1 MYLYIILNNKT
12 TDYELIRIGKWN
24 QIKGNAKQQYGVTF
38 NDDESFSEGKYDEM
52 VGKIQ
57 EKTGKAKDEV
67 KKEIASW

>member
-1 MYLYIILNNKT
+1 MNST
-12 TDYELIRIGKWN
+12 ELKGKWN
-24 QIKGNAKQQYGVTF
+24 KIKGNAKQQYGITF

-57 EKTGKAKDEV
+57 EKTGKAEDEV